1 MEKKF
6 WDKLRQWDGNPTI
19 LLATEFV
26 VDLLNF
32 WLLTHSLSKRTI
44 RLAKSDIAEKYFI
57 DDDYL
62 DAIELMTF
70 MVGEDC

>member
-19 LLATEFV
+19 LLQTEFV

-32 WLLTHSLSKRTI
+32 WLLAHSLSKRTI
-44 RLAKSDIAEKYFI
+44 RLAKSDIAEKYFL

-62 DAIELMTF
+62 DAVSLMTF
-70 MVGEDC
+70 MVEEEN